1 MHTEFQNGL
10 LCESGY
16 VHICMNTALRYVR
29 GGVSLSLSARSR
41 YLCINGGQVPFQLGT
56 ASCGRLYCTTVCSCT
71 SASAPHRTPM
81 PRCAVPGGSGEVGGT
96 LLAVP
101 PRLAAAQDQARP
113 KLRLPRPAVRFI
125 HPQEP
130 GSKANSPGENR
141 GSRLL

>member
-1 MHTEFQNGL
+1 
-10 LCESGY
+10 
-16 VHICMNTALRYVR
+16 
-29 GGVSLSLSARSR
+29 
-41 YLCINGGQVPFQLGT
+41 
-56 ASCGRLYCTTVCSCT
+56 
-71 SASAPHRTPM
+71 M

-96 LLAVP
+96 LLPLPVP